1 MVTKR
6 SIAVTGILLGVAF
19 AGVFHTVAAL
29 VYDTGLRYVGLGVAA
44 LALLGIL
51 LENVSVTGPPREEE

>member
-19 AGVFHTVAAL
+19 AGVFHAIAAL

-51 LENVSVTGPPREEE
+51 LENVSITGPPREDE